1 MTDLP
6 SPPGNLYK
14 ALVAVGLVL
23 TVLCLGLYFYF
34 GYQSQRQ
41 IAELEGEVVMLTGQ
55 KPSYELTG
63 KATPERIREDL
74 LSLQKNLTLAQG
86 KVAVI
91 SSLVKQS
98 EDLRR
103 QLLKG
108 TVLGVL
114 LMGVGFG
121 LWYARVQ
128 RYQDALIKRQA
139 EAGTPR

>member
-6 SPPGNLYK
+6 SPSGNLYK
-14 ALVAVGLVL
+14 AVVGVGLVI

-34 GYQSQRQ
+34 AYQTQRQ

-63 KATPERIREDL
+63 SKATPDRIREDL
-74 LSLQKNLTLAQG
+74 LSLQQNLTQAQG

-91 SSLVKQS
+91 GGLLKQA
-98 EDLRR
+98 EELRR
-103 QLLKG
+103 QLVKG
-108 TVLGVL
+108 IVLGVL
-114 LMGVGFG
+114 LMGAGFG

-128 RYQDALIKRQA
+128 QYQDALLRRRA
-139 EAGTPR
+139 ESS

>member
-6 SPPGNLYK
+6 FPSGNLYK
-14 ALVAVGLVL
+14 AVATAGLVI

-34 GYQSQRQ
+34 GYQSQYQ

-55 KPSYELTG
+55 KPSYELTVS
-63 KATPERIREDL
+63 KATPDRIRQDL
-74 LSLQKNLTLAQG
+74 LSLQQSLTQAQG

-91 SSLVKQS
+91 GSLVKQS
-98 EDLRR
+98 GELRR

-114 LMGVGFG
+114 LMAVGFG

-128 RYQDALIKRQA
+128 QYQDQLLKRQVENA
-139 EAGTPR
+139 